1 MSNELY
7 NQINN
12 NQSNMSEQYNT
23 FKNNPMQFLAQ
34 RGINIPQQYMNNP
47 KEAVQYLLNSGRMS
61 QQGFNNLSNIA
72 RMFRH

>member
-1 MSNELY
+1 MNEIY
-7 NQINN
+7 NQMNN
-12 NQSNMSEQYNT
+12 NQSNMNEQYNN

-47 KEAVQYLLNSGRMS
+47 KSAVQYLLNSGRMS

-72 RMFRH
+72 RMFKH